1 MRDNASSQPAAP
13 TTIWTPANIVTL
25 IRILLVPVFFVA
37 CVSPWPTWFPDWNEA
52 ELLKPWLAALLFVV
66 LACTDALD
74 GYLARSRGEVTNFG
88 KFMDPLADKILVAA
102 ALLALCELQI
112 LPSWVALI
120 ILTREFIVSGL
131 RMLAASE
138 GVVIAASWY
147 GKAKTVFQIIAIL
160 LFIIKDSEPFI
171 STPAIET
178 PLYVV
183 SWIVM
188 IVALVLTI
196 ISMLDYLAKCRSILR
211 FVPGEGRINDA
222 EAAKE
227 DPAVL
232 SDEIIARASAL
243 IALAEEKGAK
253 LSTAESCTGGL
264 IAGSLTAV
272 PGSSSV
278 VEGGVV
284 SYSNEVK
291 HQLLNVNASDLER
304 YGAVSEPVAIQM
316 AQGSR
321 SALSTTVAV
330 AVTGVAGPGGGSPEK
345 PVGTVW
351 FGIDSPRGSRAE
363 VMHFAGD
370 RASVR
375 EQTVAH
381 ALVLFEDELGAL

>member
-1 MRDNASSQPAAP
+1 MRDNASSEPAAP

-188 IVALVLTI
+188 IIALVLTV

-211 FVPGEGRINDA
+211 FVPGEGKIDDA
-222 EAAKE
+222 EAAGE
-227 DPAVL
+227 DPVVL
-232 SDEIIARASAL
+232 SDEIIARAAAL
-243 IALAEEKGAK
+243 IALALEKGAK

-278 VEGGVV
+278 VEGGMV

-291 HQLLNVNASDLER
+291 HHLLNVSASDLE
-304 YGAVSEPVAIQM
+304 
-316 AQGSR
+316 QGSR
-321 SALSTTVAV
+321 SALFTTVAV

-351 FGIDSPRGSRAE
+351 FGVDSPRGSRAE
-363 VMHFAGD
+363 AMHFAGD

-381 ALVLFEDELGAL
+381 ALMLFEDELAAL

>member
-1 MRDNASSQPAAP
+1 M
-13 TTIWTPANIVTL
+13 
-25 IRILLVPVFFVA
+25 
-37 CVSPWPTWFPDWNEA
+37 
-52 ELLKPWLAALLFVV
+52 
-66 LACTDALD
+66 
-74 GYLARSRGEVTNFG
+74 
-88 KFMDPLADKILVAA
+88 
-102 ALLALCELQI
+102 
-112 LPSWVALI
+112 I
-120 ILTREFIVSGL
+120 I
-131 RMLAASE
+131 
-138 GVVIAASWY
+138 
-147 GKAKTVFQIIAIL
+147 
-160 LFIIKDSEPFI
+160 
-171 STPAIET
+171 
-178 PLYVV
+178 
-183 SWIVM
+183 
-188 IVALVLTI
+188 ALVLTV

-211 FVPGEGRINDA
+211 FVPGEGKIDDA
-222 EAAKE
+222 EAAGE
-227 DPAVL
+227 DPVVL
-232 SDEIIARASAL
+232 SDEIIARAAAL
-243 IALAEEKGAK
+243 IALALEKGAK

-291 HQLLNVNASDLER
+291 HHLLNVSASDLEH

-345 PVGTVW
+345 PVGT
-351 FGIDSPRGSRAE
+351 PRGSRAE

-381 ALVLFEDELGAL
+381 ALMLFEDELAAL